1 MALRNGVIAREKRKT
16 IVHGSSHS
24 VPTFAAAASTFYGIR
39 ENSWSDQKV
48 CYRVPAMTTLG
59 PSDGTQ
65 LMLVVPGRAKSG
77 SKKTKANA
85 GSATALPHSMPRAS
99 RARTFARS
107 PGRVMTTEQLEVI
120 DFLIRER

>member
-48 CYRVPAMTTLG
+48 CYRVPAMTNPRTIRRHAA
-59 PSDGTQ
+59 DARGTRQ
-65 LMLVVPGRAKSG
+65 
-77 SKKTKANA
+77 SKKWIEEDQGERWFGDRTP
-85 GSATALPHSMPRAS
+85 SFHAS
-99 RARTFARS
+99 RKSREDVCQIAGARNDYRAARS
-107 PGRVMTTEQLEVI
+107 
-120 DFLIRER
+120 D